1 MKLMIMINTI
11 ALALLLAATSA
22 SAEASKPYGVFN
34 PLAMFD
40 LVPRTPMQRADSAFY
55 NYGNKGYDFVVEAL
69 PMPVVSVPHQVA
81 SLDKR

>member
-11 ALALLLAATSA
+11 ALALLLSTTGA
-22 SAEASKPYGVFN
+22 SAEVSKPYGVFN

-40 LVPRTPMQRADSAFY
+40 FTPRTPMQRADSALY

-69 PMPVVSVPHQVA
+69 PVPVVKMPQQIA
-81 SLDKR
+81 RLDKR